1 MKIKNNKL
9 LILIIF
15 LISSCILVNYTSPV
29 KAENLNIQSE
39 SKAITVD
46 NEKKIVY
53 LTFDDGPSTV
63 VTNKIL
69 DILKEQN
76 IKATFFVVGCKIE
89 GREEILKRIYN
100 EGHIIGLHTYTH
112 KYKQIYSS
120 ESAFLEEMDKTSE
133 EVKRVIN
140 IEPKAIRFPSG
151 SKKHL
156 SYSLLEKLH
165 DRNYRIYDWNLSL
178 SDGVD
183 YNTSA
188 NKLYEEATTKCI
200 NPNRIFL
207 LAHCD
212 QPNKNTC
219 DALPKII
226 EHYKDLGYEFQ
237 AISND
242 TPEYH
247 FRVSK

>member
-1 MKIKNNKL
+1 LKIKKKL
-9 LILIIF
+9 TLIVF
-15 LISSCILVNYTSPV
+15 LICSYIIVNHLSLYKTS
-29 KAENLNIQSE
+29 NLSIDTE
-39 SKAITVD
+39 SKNIIVN
-46 NEKKIVY
+46 NEKHVLY

-69 DILKEQN
+69 DILKSEN
-76 IKATFFVVGCKIE
+76 IKATFFIVGNKIE
-89 GREEILKRIYN
+89 GKEDVLKRIYA
-100 EGHIIGLHTYTH
+100 EGHTIGLHTYTH
-112 KYKQIYSS
+112 KYRQIYSS
-120 ESAFLEEMDKTSE
+120 EDAFIEEMNKTSKE
-133 EVKRVIN
+133 IKRVIN

-156 SYSLLEKLH
+156 TPSLLEKLH
-165 DRNYRIYDWNLSL
+165 NHNYKVYDWNLCL
-178 SDGVD
+178 SDGID
-183 YNTSA
+183 YNTPA
-188 NKLYEEATTKCI
+188 GKLYKEGTTKCI

-219 DALPKII
+219 DALPNII
-226 EHYKDLGYEFQ
+226 KYYKDLGYEFQ
-237 AISND
+237 SITND

>member
-1 MKIKNNKL
+1 MKTKKKL
-9 LILIIF
+9 VLIVIF
-15 LISSCILVNYTSPV
+15 ICSCIIANYLLPCKASNISIDTKSKNTIVN
-29 KAENLNIQSE
+29 
-39 SKAITVD
+39 D
-46 NEKKIVY
+46 EKRVLY

-69 DILKEQN
+69 DILKAEN
-76 IKATFFVVGCKIE
+76 IKASFFIVGSKIE
-89 GREEILKRIYN
+89 GREDVLKRIYA
-100 EGHIIGLHTYTH
+100 EGHTIGLHTYTH
-112 KYKQIYSS
+112 KYRQIYSS
-120 ESAFLEEMDKTSE
+120 ETAFINEMNKTSE
-133 EVKRVIN
+133 ETKKVIN

-156 SYSLLEKLH
+156 TPSLLEKLH
-165 DRNYRIYDWNLSL
+165 NNGYKVYDWNLSL
-178 SDGVD
+178 SDGID
-183 YNTSA
+183 YNTPVS
-188 NKLYEEATTKCI
+188 KLYKEATTKCV

-219 DALPKII
+219 DALPNII
-226 EHYKDLGYEFQ
+226 KYYRDLGYEFQ
-237 AISND
+237 PITND